1 MTNAIASAKRIAFQG
16 EPGAYA
22 NLAARE
28 AVPHAAAI
36 PQPSFEGAIEAVRS
50 GEWLG
55 SSRAEH
61 GCRVQQQRA
70 GRGRNT
76 STRRR

>member
-1 MTNAIASAKRIAFQG
+1 MIKTIANAKRIAFQG

-36 PQPSFEGAIEAVRS
+36 PKPTFEDASRRPSPAIPT
-50 GEWLG
+50 W
-55 SSRAEH
+55 
-61 GCRVQQQRA
+61 
-70 GRGRNT
+70 
-76 STRRR
+76 